1 MNRPSSTITAATL
14 AGMGVALIWEL
25 WRPSLKCSFR
35 RGWSRRL
42 PSSRLRWSGTSRRK
56 TSCRWGSDVI
66 AWLKKQRWVVTLGM
80 ILSAVLLALAGA
92 KSAKKRGRAEKQERL
107 AEDLMQTGI
116 DIDLTE
122 AKRQT
127 EKAEKNKQAAAKA
140 KAKME
145 QRLEELGNA
154 NEDIDALADRFNSRR
169 LRGS

>member
-1 MNRPSSTITAATL
+1 M
-14 AGMGVALIWEL
+14 
-25 WRPSLKCSFR
+25 
-35 RGWSRRL
+35 
-42 PSSRLRWSGTSRRK
+42 
-56 TSCRWGSDVI
+56 I